1 MQLLNPGLGIIF
13 YSLIAFVIVLIILRK
28 AAWKPILKS
37 LKERETGIADALAA
51 ADKAKSELFSLK
63 SENEALLAKAI
74 DERASMLKDAKE
86 SADKMIA
93 DAKAEGQKV
102 KEQLISDAQIAI
114 TAQKNAALAEVKN
127 QVGSIAL
134 EIAEKVL
141 RRELAD
147 KSQQENYIA
156 QLTSDIKLN

>member
-28 AAWKPILKS
+28 AAWKPILKT

-51 ADKAKSELFSLK
+51 AEKAKSELSSLK

-74 DERASMLKDAKE
+74 DERASMLKEAKE
-86 SADKMIA
+86 SADKLIA

-102 KEQLISDAQIAI
+102 KDQLVADAQIAI
-114 TAQKNAALAEVKN
+114 TSQKNAALAEVKN
-127 QVGSIAL
+127 QVGTIAL

-147 KSQQENYIA
+147 KTQQESYIG

>member
-28 AAWKPILKS
+28 AAWKPILKT
-37 LKERETGIADALAA
+37 LKDRETGIADALAA
-51 ADKAKSELFSLK
+51 AEKAKSELSSLK

-74 DERASMLKDAKE
+74 DERAAMLKEAKE
-86 SADKMIA
+86 NADRLIA
-93 DAKAEGQKV
+93 EAKSEGQKV
-102 KEQLISDAQIAI
+102 KDQLVSDAQVAI
-114 TAQKNAALAEVKN
+114 TSQKNAALAEVKN
-127 QVGSIAL
+127 QVGAIAL

-141 RRELAD
+141 RRELGD
-147 KSQQENYIA
+147 KAQQENYIS

>member
-51 ADKAKSELFSLK
+51 ADKAKSELSSLK

-114 TAQKNAALAEVKN
+114 TAQKNAALAEVKS

-141 RRELAD
+141 RKELAD

>member
-28 AAWKPILKS
+28 AAWKPILKT
-37 LKERETGIADALAA
+37 LKDRETGIADALDAA
-51 ADKAKSELFSLK
+51 EKAKAELSSLK

-74 DERASMLKDAKE
+74 DERAAMLKEAKAN
-86 SADKMIA
+86 ADKLIA

-102 KEQLISDAQIAI
+102 KDQLVSDAQVAI
-114 TAQKNAALAEVKN
+114 TSQKNAALAEVKN
-127 QVGSIAL
+127 QVGAIAL

-141 RRELAD
+141 RRELGD
-147 KSQQENYIA
+147 KAQQENYIS

>member
-13 YSLIAFVIVLIILRK
+13 YSLIAFVIVLVILRK
-28 AAWKPILKS
+28 AAWKPILKA

-51 ADKAKSELFSLK
+51 AEKAKSELSSLK

-74 DERASMLKDAKE
+74 DERASMLKEAKE
-86 SADKMIA
+86 SADKLIA
-93 DAKAEGQKV
+93 DAKSEGQKV
-102 KEQLISDAQIAI
+102 KEQLIADAQVAI
-114 TAQKNAALAEVKN
+114 TSQKNAALAEVKN
-127 QVGSIAL
+127 QVGAIAL

-141 RRELAD
+141 RRELGD
-147 KSQQENYIA
+147 KAQQESYIA